1 MFRGVWPG
9 AVRHLLAGGM
19 VGDLLLQSYKII
31 FISPNF
37 AWLKLAK
44 IHQETSLKLLKN
56 IKFVTTRTMPAHCA
70 ITYRS
75 VSRKLRGG
83 VLRCYGVT
91 VLEKGI
97 PIAKF
102 HFIFIYI
109 VIYINITII
118 LTFVPSFLEL

>member
-44 IHQETSLKLLKN
+44 IHQETALKLLKN
-56 IKFVTTRTMPAHCA
+56 IKFMITRTMPAYCA

-91 VLEKGI
+91 VIGKGI
-97 PIAKF
+97 PISKF
-102 HFIFIYI
+102 YFIFIYI
-109 VIYINITII
+109 IIYINITII

>member
-44 IHQETSLKLLKN
+44 IHQETALKLLKN
-56 IKFVTTRTMPAHCA
+56 IKFTVLTRCQYIA
-70 ITYRS
+70 R
-75 VSRKLRGG
+75 LRI
-83 VLRCYGVT
+83 VAFHENCEAECYAVT
-91 VLEKGI
+91 VLQ
-97 PIAKF
+97 F
-102 HFIFIYI
+102 SRRVFLYSNSTLYLYI
-109 VIYINITII
+109 
-118 LTFVPSFLEL
+118 L

>member
-44 IHQETSLKLLKN
+44 IHQETALELLKN
-56 IKFVTTRTMPAHCA
+56 IKFVITHTMPVHCA

-97 PIAKF
+97 PILKF
-102 HFIFIYI
+102 YFIFIYI
-109 VIYINITII
+109 IIYINISITFD
-118 LTFVPSFLEL
+118 FVPSFLEL

>member
-91 VLEKGI
+91 VIGRGI

-102 HFIFIYI
+102 YFIFIYI
-109 VIYINITII
+109 IIYINISITFD
-118 LTFVPSFLEL
+118 FVPSFLEL

>member
-1 MFRGVWPG
+1 M
-9 AVRHLLAGGM
+9 
-19 VGDLLLQSYKII
+19 GDLLLQSYKII

-37 AWLKLAK
+37 AWLKPAK
-44 IHQETSLKLLKN
+44 IHEETALKLLKN

-97 PIAKF
+97 PILKF
-102 HFIFIYI
+102 YFIFIYI
-109 VIYINITII
+109 IIYINITII